1 MPTLI
6 RDGQRV
12 VHSALGSGP
21 NTVLLVHNLLS
32 QRGSF
37 AEVASHRRAPRGDD
51 QGPRRADPA
60 QRGDAGAVHRARA
73 LRDCIAASALL
84 DTDSLELSR
93 TDLQTSTANQ
103 WLETA
108 SRRAS

>member
-12 VHSALGSGP
+12 VHSALS
-21 NTVLLVHNLLS
+21 S
-32 QRGSF
+32 
-37 AEVASHRRAPRGDD
+37 
-51 QGPRRADPA
+51 
-60 QRGDAGAVHRARA
+60 
-73 LRDCIAASALL
+73 
-84 DTDSLELSR
+84 